1 MHTHSILIE
10 LNSWLCFCHSHM
22 FPFLLSDNGAFMK
35 YWVKH
40 APVRLSLNPSL
51 SRSRCLGHC
60 SSLLKPEMYFKAH
73 NQKVTTRPT
82 TALLSLNKGE
92 KPHTQLE
99 LKVASFVTLEKNKC
113 WLGSEKSLNK
123 VMWWWWG
130 GGGTVPARNSDEAE
144 RRYSSILPV
153 LVCLT
158 H

>member
-73 NQKVTTRPT
+73 NQKWPHAPRQLSCLSTKEKNLTLNLNWKLLV
-82 TALLSLNKGE
+82 LSLWRKINADLGLKSHLTKSCGGGE
-92 KPHTQLE
+92 
-99 LKVASFVTLEKNKC
+99 
-113 WLGSEKSLNK
+113 
-123 VMWWWWG
+123 G

>member
-1 MHTHSILIE
+1 MFLSFTYVPVSVVRQWSIYEILSETCPSKTISKPIAISKPLSWSLQLSIE
-10 LNSWLCFCHSHM
+10 TRNVFQSTQS
-22 FPFLLSDNGAFMK
+22 
-35 YWVKH
+35 
-40 APVRLSLNPSL
+40 
-51 SRSRCLGHC
+51 
-60 SSLLKPEMYFKAH
+60 
-73 NQKVTTRPT
+73 KVTTRPT

-99 LKVASFVTLEKNKC
+99 LKVASVVTLEKNKC